1 MSNFTEEGIADVKT
15 LACDALLT
23 RRVEEKMRGRKA
35 GDVLNRLT
43 VTLPKPRDGRARIAS
58 VPPSV
63 LAAQAAKSAAADA
76 AAAAASS
83 AGGMGMSLAGGE
95 DDEGGGGG
103 GGMDDGAFIGED
115 DAMGAAGRGMV
126 RAWLERDRER
136 VGGGPGVYRA
146 DTTRYYLLRD
156 DSWKTDIVPEVL
168 DGKNVADFVD
178 PDILERLLALE
189 AEEEGLLASE
199 SQAFADEDQ
208 ESEEDEETAATHK
221 LLLEK
226 KSALSR
232 KRIAARNSSGFVLP
246 NSAKL
251 RHKTAQDLEDGLLAI
266 GYNAATAAAASA
278 HAQVRGRKRE
288 REGAGAAASAREGGE
303 DEGGE
308 DEGES
313 AAARPVKKAARS
325 ASAAA
330 RNAVLAQKFGGDAK
344 ARVRGISKAS
354 RAPAVKTANADGFE
368 DEETRASNLK
378 KQQKY
383 RSIEF
388 HGSKGEKDHII
399 TAKLPKWLFS
409 GKMGFSRDRR

>member
-1 MSNFTEEGIADVKT
+1 
-15 LACDALLT
+15 
-23 RRVEEKMRGRKA
+23 
-35 GDVLNRLT
+35 
-43 VTLPKPRDGRARIAS
+43 
-58 VPPSV
+58 
-63 LAAQAAKSAAADA
+63 
-76 AAAAASS
+76 
-83 AGGMGMSLAGGE
+83 
-95 DDEGGGGG
+95 
-103 GGMDDGAFIGED
+103 
-115 DAMGAAGRGMV
+115 MGAAGRGMV

-189 AEEEGLLASE
+189 AEEEGLLAAEASAAGDEE
-199 SQAFADEDQ
+199 SDEDQ
-208 ESEEDEETAATHK
+208 ETATMHK
-221 LLLEK
+221 LMLAK
-226 KSALSR
+226 KSALQR
-232 KRIAARNSSGFVLP
+232 KRIATRNSSGFVLP

-251 RHKTAQDLEDGLLAI
+251 RHRTADDMEEGLLAL

-278 HAQVRGRKRE
+278 SAPTRGRKRE
-288 REGAGAAASAREGGE
+288 RNGQPPREATAEGGNENE
-303 DEGGE
+303 DGEGEGDGE
-308 DEGES
+308 DD
-313 AAARPVKKAARS
+313 RPVKRAARS
-325 ASAAA
+325 ASATA
-330 RNAVLAQKFGGDAK
+330 RGAVLAQKFGGDAK

-354 RAPAVKTANADGFE
+354 RAPSVKSAHADGFE